1 MVDPLV
7 VDNSKIKGLKP
18 SKKSRYHQG
27 YVRRE
32 QCHKLFESA
41 KNEPII
47 YRSGLELQFI
57 NFCENNPK
65 IVRWASEPIKIEY
78 YSRLDQGIHNYY
90 PDYIIENYKGE
101 RSIVEIKP
109 YNQTIKPSPI
119 DSRWAKEQWIKNVD
133 KWSAAKKFADSNNMK
148 FIIVTERF
156 FK

>member
-1 MVDPLV
+1 MVDPLT

-32 QCHKLFESA
+32 QCHKLFEST

-57 NFCENNPK
+57 NFCENNPRIIK
-65 IVRWASEPIKIEY
+65 WASEPIQITYFNRIKQKEA
-78 YSRLDQGIHNYY
+78 SYY

-101 RSIVEIKP
+101 RTIVEIKP
-109 YNQTIKPSPI
+109 YNQTVKPSSV
-119 DSRWAKEQWIKNVD
+119 DSRWLKEAWITNVD
-133 KWSAAKKFADSNNMK
+133 KWTAAKKFAEDNNMK
-148 FIIVTERF
+148 FIIITEKF